1 VLFFAKQKGR
11 RRKRN
16 GRWGRLPGYNL
27 NIIDEFILSVI
38 SSIIMT

>member
-1 VLFFAKQKGR
+1 VLFSAKQKGR
-11 RRKRN
+11 RRRN

-38 SSIIMT
+38 PSIIMT

>member
-1 VLFFAKQKGR
+1 MLFFAKQKGR